1 MRAVLPP
8 RAFAPLLALLAAGCF
23 NKIELAVA
31 VIAPDGG
38 NPFHGPDAATQVR
51 ATVENGLAGP
61 VTVPVAANGGFTL
74 GLDLTAVQRASR
86 LRIEALRDG
95 MVVGSGA
102 TPPVFWDRLAA
113 SVVPVYMQRS
123 DTVVPA
129 PPAVSLETPRT
140 APPWW
145 CPSTRPFVAVF
156 GGNDSEASVDV
167 LDLFNLGRPT
177 NMSVLRAPYTGALH
191 AINLDGVR
199 VLVLKGCQ
207 ATVWNSASNTFE
219 GTGEN
224 VPPPERCEMTRSTLV
239 QDPLGGA
246 YLVGGLR
253 MGVASARVDRV
264 RNDGTWVQGVPMVT
278 PRVEPAAVIVR
289 ERELLV
295 LGGQSDATRPRWSA
309 TASTARR
316 PWTAAPSAQAT
327 PTSTRAPARPWCAWA
342 TWPTPSA
349 ARGWAPPTSRPPT
362 PCSTS
367 RASTS
372 RWVPAAPPRRP
383 AAHHPPPR
391 RAGRGGRGR
400 SGARGGRHQRQRRG
414 RGRRPGRRHPAPHP
428 HRPAASRGCWGRRA
442 SPSRGRT
449 TARWSSLGGGQR
461 GVWFFRR

>member
-38 NPFHGPDAATQVR
+38 NPFHGPDAATQAR
-51 ATVENGLAGP
+51 ATVENGLGGP

-113 SVVPVYMQRS
+113 SVVPVYMQRR

-129 PPAVSLETPRT
+129 PAAVSLETPRT
-140 APPWW
+140 APVVVPIN
-145 CPSTRPFVAVF
+145 SPFVAVF

-239 QDPLGGA
+239 QDPLGGG
-246 YLVGGLR
+246 YFVGGLR

-295 LGGQSDATRPRWSA
+295 LGGQADATSPALERYALDGSVPMDRRAQRTGDADLDARTGAALVRVGDMAYALGGARVGATDLATSDAVLDLACLDAAMGCPLLLR
-309 TASTARR
+309 
-316 PWTAAPSAQAT
+316 AAPLLT
-327 PTSTRAPARPWCAWA
+327 TRRRDAI
-342 TWPTPSA
+342 A
-349 ARGWAPPTSRPPT
+349 AVAEGDQ
-362 PCSTS
+362 
-367 RASTS
+367 
-372 RWVPAAPPRRP
+372 VLVV
-383 AAHHPPPR
+383 
-391 RAGRGGRGR
+391 GGTNA
-400 SGARGGRHQRQRRG
+400 SGAVEAADRVDGTMPRTPIAGGVAGMLGAQG
-414 RGRRPGRRHPAPHP
+414 LAL
-428 HRPAASRGCWGRRA
+428 ARA
-442 SPSRGRT
+442 HNGSVVI
-449 TARWSSLGGGQR
+449 AGGGQR
-461 GVWFFRR
+461 GVWFFRH

>member
-8 RAFAPLLALLAAGCF
+8 RAFAPLLALLATGCF

-74 GLDLTAVQRASR
+74 GLDLSSVQRPSR
-86 LRIEALRDG
+86 LRLEALRDG
-95 MVVGSGA
+95 RVVGSGA

-140 APPWW
+140 GPAVVVLN
-145 CPSTRPFVAVF
+145 SPFVAVF
-156 GGNDSEASVDV
+156 GGNDTEAPVDV
-167 LDLFNLGRPT
+167 LDLFNLGRPA
-177 NMSVLRAPYTGALH
+177 NMSVLRAPYTGSLH
-191 AINLDGVR
+191 AVNLDGVR

-224 VPPPERCEMTRSTLV
+224 VPPPERCDMTRSTV
-239 QDPLGGA
+239 VPDPLGGA

-264 RNDGTWVQGVPMVT
+264 RNDGTWVQGVPLVT
-278 PRVEPAAVIVR
+278 PRVEPAAVILR

-295 LGGQSDATRPRWSA
+295 LGGQSDATQPSLERYSLDGSVAMDRRAQRTGDADLDARTGASLVRVGDMAYALGGARVGTTDLATTDAVLDLACLDEMCPLLLRTAPLLTTRRRDALAAVAEGDQVLVVGGTDANGAVEAADRVDGALPRTPVA
-309 TASTARR
+309 GGVAGMLG
-316 PWTAAPSAQAT
+316 AQGLAL
-327 PTSTRAPARPWCAWA
+327 TRAHNG
-342 TWPTPSA
+342 S
-349 ARGWAPPTSRPPT
+349 
-362 PCSTS
+362 
-367 RASTS
+367 
-372 RWVPAAPPRRP
+372 VVIV
-383 AAHHPPPR
+383 
-391 RAGRGGRGR
+391 
-400 SGARGGRHQRQRRG
+400 
-414 RGRRPGRRHPAPHP
+414 
-428 HRPAASRGCWGRRA
+428 
-442 SPSRGRT
+442 
-449 TARWSSLGGGQR
+449 GGGQR